1 MGVSPGWGPGIAVG
15 RGIARHRRAK
25 SPLARFPAMA
35 PPRRIAAMRESAVA
49 ERRRTRVAELE
60 FTGCEPVR
68 VSGAEI
74 FGPEWEGRK
83 LEYWHA
89 ATEIAWMVREPVSR
103 WHERPTRRLA
113 RLLERIVEAR
123 GSDVECLGSTDL
135 RIREP
140 DGALTDLMQ
149 ADETVYL
156 HPAGANLPQGP
167 QLIVG
172 EDAYPDVVL
181 EVDNTTDVRRGK
193 LVAYAEWGFPEVW
206 VEVPKSAS
214 PSRPAGLSPGL
225 TIHLLE
231 EGRYRESPESRTFP
245 GWGAEEIHRALNEP
259 VMSEDTKKDLRRVG
273 HALGEREG
281 TAPEDDPLR
290 SRMERRARAA
300 ELAGVVR
307 TILRQRGLAVSD
319 GFLAKPESLLA
330 PSREAVLDA
339 AFTAD
344 DETDFLLRLGTAAG
358 PDGEA

>member
-1 MGVSPGWGPGIAVG
+1 
-15 RGIARHRRAK
+15 
-25 SPLARFPAMA
+25 
-35 PPRRIAAMRESAVA
+35 MRESAVA

-140 DGALTDLMQ
+140 DGALADLMQ
-149 ADETVYL
+149 ADETVVL

-206 VEVPKSAS
+206 VEVPKMAS

-225 TIHLLE
+225 TIQVLE
-231 EGRYRESPESRTFP
+231 EGRYRESPESRAFP

-259 VMSEDTKKDLRRVG
+259 VMSPVMSEDTKQDLRRVG
-273 HALGEREG
+273 RALGEREG

-319 GFLAKPESLLA
+319 GFPAKPESLLA

-344 DETDFLLRLGTAAG
+344 DETDFRLRLGIAAC
-358 PDGEA
+358 PDVEE

>member
-1 MGVSPGWGPGIAVG
+1 
-15 RGIARHRRAK
+15 
-25 SPLARFPAMA
+25 MA
-35 PPRRIAAMRESAVA
+35 PPPRRIAAMRESAVA

-68 VSGAEI
+68 VSETEI
-74 FGPEWEGRK
+74 LGPEWEGRK

-89 ATEIAWMVREPVSR
+89 ATETAWMVGEPASR
-103 WHERPTRRLA
+103 WHERPARRLA

-156 HPAGANLPQGP
+156 HPGGANLPLGS

-206 VEVPKSAS
+206 VEVPDLAS
-214 PSRPAGLSPGL
+214 PGRPRGLHPGL
-225 TIHLLE
+225 VIHLLE
-231 EGRYRESPESRTFP
+231 GGRYVEAEESRAFP
-245 GWGAEEIHRALNEP
+245 GWRAEEIHRALNEP
-259 VMSEDTKKDLRRVG
+259 TISEETAAVLWRVG
-273 HALGEREG
+273 RALGEREG
-281 TAPEDDPLR
+281 TGPEDDSLLGDFGRRERALGIAEGHARGLNTGMAGMAAAILR
-290 SRMERRARAA
+290 RRGIAVSEGFAA
-300 ELAGVVR
+300 ELTAR
-307 TILRQRGLAVSD
+307 RGSS
-319 GFLAKPESLLA
+319 P
-330 PSREAVLDA
+330 EAVLEA
-339 AFTAD
+339 ASAAE
-344 DETDFLLRLGTAAG
+344 DEADFLARLG
-358 PDGEA
+358 

>member
-1 MGVSPGWGPGIAVG
+1 
-15 RGIARHRRAK
+15 
-25 SPLARFPAMA
+25 MA
-35 PPRRIAAMRESAVA
+35 PPPRRIAAMRESAVA

-68 VSGAEI
+68 VSETEI
-74 FGPEWEGRK
+74 LGPEWEGRK

-89 ATEIAWMVREPVSR
+89 ATETAWMVGEPASR
-103 WHERPTRRLA
+103 WHERPARRLA

-156 HPAGANLPQGP
+156 HPGGANLPLGS

-206 VEVPKSAS
+206 VEVPKMAS

-231 EGRYRESPESRTFP
+231 EGRYRESSESRAFP

-273 HALGEREG
+273 RALGEREG
-281 TAPEDDPLR
+281 TVPEDELLLT
-290 SRMERRARAA
+290 RMERRAEAANGGSSCPRVSRAEVTTVA
-300 ELAGVVR
+300 SRGSAKTCDANLLMAIRCHASTCRERGRGEDAPEEAVKHGELAEGHV
-307 TILRQRGLAVSD
+307 
-319 GFLAKPESLLA
+319 P
-330 PSREAVLDA
+330 
-339 AFTAD
+339 
-344 DETDFLLRLGTAAG
+344 GTNTG
-358 PDGEA
+358 R

>member
-1 MGVSPGWGPGIAVG
+1 
-15 RGIARHRRAK
+15 
-25 SPLARFPAMA
+25 
-35 PPRRIAAMRESAVA
+35 MRESAVA

-103 WHERPTRRLA
+103 WHERPARRLA

-156 HPAGANLPQGP
+156 HPGGANLPLGS

-206 VEVPKSAS
+206 VEVPDLAS
-214 PSRPAGLSPGL
+214 PGRPRGLHPGL
-225 TIHLLE
+225 VIHLLE
-231 EGRYRESPESRTFP
+231 GGRYVEAEESRAFP
-245 GWGAEEIHRALNEP
+245 GWRAEEIHRALNEP
-259 VMSEDTKKDLRRVG
+259 TISEETAAVLWRVG
-273 HALGEREG
+273 RALGEREG
-281 TAPEDDPLR
+281 TGPEDDSLLGDFGRRERALGIAEGHARGLNTGMAGMAAAILR
-290 SRMERRARAA
+290 RRGIAVSEGFAA
-300 ELAGVVR
+300 ELTAR
-307 TILRQRGLAVSD
+307 RGPSPDAVLAAASAAED
-319 GFLAKPESLLA
+319 EADFLARP
-330 PSREAVLDA
+330 
-339 AFTAD
+339 
-344 DETDFLLRLGTAAG
+344 G
-358 PDGEA
+358 

>member
-1 MGVSPGWGPGIAVG
+1 
-15 RGIARHRRAK
+15 
-25 SPLARFPAMA
+25 
-35 PPRRIAAMRESAVA
+35 MRESAVA

-68 VSGAEI
+68 VSETEI
-74 FGPEWEGRK
+74 LGPEWEGRK

-89 ATEIAWMVREPVSR
+89 ATETAWMVGEPASR
-103 WHERPTRRLA
+103 WHERPARRLA

-156 HPAGANLPQGP
+156 HPGGANLPLGS

-206 VEVPKSAS
+206 VEVPDLAS
-214 PSRPAGLSPGL
+214 PGRPRGLHPGL
-225 TIHLLE
+225 VIHLLE
-231 EGRYRESPESRTFP
+231 GGRYVEAEESRAFP
-245 GWGAEEIHRALNEP
+245 GWRAEEIHRALNEP
-259 VMSEDTKKDLRRVG
+259 TISEETAAVLWRVG
-273 HALGEREG
+273 RALGEREG
-281 TAPEDDPLR
+281 TGPEDDSLLGDFGRRERALGIAEGHARGLNTGMAGMAAAILR
-290 SRMERRARAA
+290 RRGIAVSEGFAA
-300 ELAGVVR
+300 ELAAR
-307 TILRQRGLAVSD
+307 RGLSPDAVLEAAFAAED
-319 GFLAKPESLLA
+319 EADFLA
-330 PSREAVLDA
+330 
-339 AFTAD
+339 
-344 DETDFLLRLGTAAG
+344 RLG
-358 PDGEA
+358 

>member
-1 MGVSPGWGPGIAVG
+1 
-15 RGIARHRRAK
+15 
-25 SPLARFPAMA
+25 
-35 PPRRIAAMRESAVA
+35 MRESAVA

-68 VSGAEI
+68 VSETEI
-74 FGPEWEGRK
+74 LGPEWEGRK

-89 ATEIAWMVREPVSR
+89 ATETAWMVGEPASR
-103 WHERPTRRLA
+103 WHERPARRLA

-156 HPAGANLPQGP
+156 HPGGANLPLGS

-206 VEVPKSAS
+206 VEVPDLAS
-214 PSRPAGLSPGL
+214 PGRPRGLHPGL
-225 TIHLLE
+225 VIHLLE
-231 EGRYRESPESRTFP
+231 GGRYVEAEESRAFP
-245 GWGAEEIHRALNEP
+245 GWRAEEIHRALNEP
-259 VMSEDTKKDLRRVG
+259 TISEETAAVLWRVG
-273 HALGEREG
+273 RALGEREG
-281 TAPEDDPLR
+281 TGPEDDSLLGDFGRRERALGIAEGHARGLNTGMAGMAAAILR
-290 SRMERRARAA
+290 RRGIAVSEGFAA
-300 ELAGVVR
+300 ELTAR
-307 TILRQRGLAVSD
+307 RGPSPDAVLAAASAAED
-319 GFLAKPESLLA
+319 EADFLARP
-330 PSREAVLDA
+330 
-339 AFTAD
+339 
-344 DETDFLLRLGTAAG
+344 G
-358 PDGEA
+358 

>member
-1 MGVSPGWGPGIAVG
+1 M
-15 RGIARHRRAK
+15 RG
-25 SPLARFPAMA
+25 
-35 PPRRIAAMRESAVA
+35 SAVA

-68 VSGAEI
+68 VSETEI
-74 FGPEWEGRK
+74 LGPEWEGRK

-89 ATEIAWMVREPVSR
+89 ATETAWMVGEPASR
-103 WHERPTRRLA
+103 WHERPARRRA

-156 HPAGANLPQGP
+156 HPGGANLPLGS

-206 VEVPKSAS
+206 VEVPKMAS
-214 PSRPAGLSPGL
+214 PSRPAGLNPGL

-231 EGRYRESPESRTFP
+231 EGRYRESSESRAFP

-273 HALGEREG
+273 RALGEREG
-281 TAPEDDPLR
+281 TVPEDELLLT
-290 SRMERRARAA
+290 RMERRARAA

-319 GFLAKPESLLA
+319 GFPAKPESLLQ
-330 PSREAVLDA
+330 PSRETVLDA
-339 AFTAD
+339 AFTAA
-344 DETDFLLRLGTAAG
+344 DEADFLLRLGTAAC

>member
-1 MGVSPGWGPGIAVG
+1 M
-15 RGIARHRRAK
+15 RG
-25 SPLARFPAMA
+25 
-35 PPRRIAAMRESAVA
+35 SAVA

-214 PSRPAGLSPGL
+214 PSRPADLSPGL

-231 EGRYRESPESRTFP
+231 EGRYRESPESRAFP

-259 VMSEDTKKDLRRVG
+259 VMSEDTKQDLRRVG
-273 HALGEREG
+273 RALGEREG
-281 TAPEDDPLR
+281 TVPEDDLLLT
-290 SRMERRARAA
+290 RMERRARAA

-307 TILRQRGLAVSD
+307 TILRHRGLVVSD
-319 GFLAKPESLLA
+319 GFPAKPESLLA
-330 PSREAVLDA
+330 PWREAVLDA

-358 PDGEA
+358 PDGEE

>member
-1 MGVSPGWGPGIAVG
+1 
-15 RGIARHRRAK
+15 
-25 SPLARFPAMA
+25 
-35 PPRRIAAMRESAVA
+35 MRESAVA

-68 VSGAEI
+68 VSETEI
-74 FGPEWEGRK
+74 LGPEWEGRK

-89 ATEIAWMVREPVSR
+89 ATETAWMVGEPASR
-103 WHERPTRRLA
+103 WHERPARRLA

-156 HPAGANLPQGP
+156 HPGGANLPLGS

-206 VEVPKSAS
+206 VEVPDLAS
-214 PSRPAGLSPGL
+214 PGRPRGLHPGL
-225 TIHLLE
+225 VIHLLE
-231 EGRYRESPESRTFP
+231 GGRYVEAEESSAFP
-245 GWGAEEIHRALNEP
+245 GWRAEEIHRALNEP
-259 VMSEDTKKDLRRVG
+259 TISEETAAVLWRVG
-273 HALGEREG
+273 RALGEREG
-281 TAPEDDPLR
+281 TGPEDDSLLGDFGRRERALGIAEGHARGLNTGMAGMAAAILR
-290 SRMERRARAA
+290 RRGIAVSEGFAA
-300 ELAGVVR
+300 EFTAR
-307 TILRQRGLAVSD
+307 RGSS
-319 GFLAKPESLLA
+319 P
-330 PSREAVLDA
+330 EAVLEA
-339 AFTAD
+339 ASAAAD
-344 DETDFLLRLGTAAG
+344 EADFLARLG
-358 PDGEA
+358 

>member
-1 MGVSPGWGPGIAVG
+1 
-15 RGIARHRRAK
+15 
-25 SPLARFPAMA
+25 MA

-193 LVAYAEWGFPEVW
+193 LVAYAEWGFRRCGWRFRSRRRRAGRRASVRADDPFAGGGPLWE
-206 VEVPKSAS
+206 SA
-214 PSRPAGLSPGL
+214 
-225 TIHLLE
+225 
-231 EGRYRESPESRTFP
+231 ESRAFP

-290 SRMERRARAA
+290 SRMERRARAHCGVGRSGPHHPSPTGA
-300 ELAGVVR
+300 RRVRRVCGLAAREAGV
-307 TILRQRGLAVSD
+307 LAS
-319 GFLAKPESLLA
+319 GRRARRSSP
-330 PSREAVLDA
+330 
-339 AFTAD
+339 
-344 DETDFLLRLGTAAG
+344 AG
-358 PDGEA
+358 

>member
-1 MGVSPGWGPGIAVG
+1 M
-15 RGIARHRRAK
+15 RG
-25 SPLARFPAMA
+25 
-35 PPRRIAAMRESAVA
+35 SAVA
-49 ERRRTRVAELE
+49 ERWRTPVAELE

-68 VSGAEI
+68 VSEAEI
-74 FGPEWEGRK
+74 FDPEWEGRK

-89 ATEIAWMVREPVSR
+89 ASETGWMVQEPVSR

-156 HPAGANLPQGP
+156 HPGGANLPQGS

-206 VEVPKSAS
+206 VEVPNVAS

-225 TIHLLE
+225 TIHVLE
-231 EGRYRESPESRTFP
+231 EGRYRESPESRAFP
-245 GWGAEEIHRALNEP
+245 GWGAEEIHRALSEP
-259 VMSEDTKKDLRRVG
+259 TMSEDTKKDLRRVG
-273 HALGEREG
+273 LALGKREG
-281 TAPEDDPLR
+281 TVPEDDLLMR
-290 SRMERRARAA
+290 RMERRGHARGMAEERAEVARSILGSRSIEVSADRLLAAVRAA
-300 ELAGVVR
+300 SPDAVV
-307 TILRQRGLAVSD
+307 A
-319 GFLAKPESLLA
+319 AA
-330 PSREAVLDA
+330 LDA
-339 AFTAD
+339 R
-344 DETDFLLRLGTAAG
+344 DEGDFLTRLGGATAPDDAG
-358 PDGEA
+358 WQPVVEPG

>member
-1 MGVSPGWGPGIAVG
+1 
-15 RGIARHRRAK
+15 
-25 SPLARFPAMA
+25 
-35 PPRRIAAMRESAVA
+35 MRESAVA

-206 VEVPKSAS
+206 VEVPDLAS
-214 PSRPAGLSPGL
+214 PGRPRGLHPGL
-225 TIHLLE
+225 VIHLLE
-231 EGRYRESPESRTFP
+231 GGRYVEAEESRAFP
-245 GWGAEEIHRALNEP
+245 GWRAEEIHRALNEP
-259 VMSEDTKKDLRRVG
+259 TISEETAAVLWRVG
-273 HALGEREG
+273 RALGEREG
-281 TAPEDDPLR
+281 TGPEDDSLLGDFGRRERALGIAEGHARGLNTGMAGMAAAILR
-290 SRMERRARAA
+290 RRGIAVSEGFAA
-300 ELAGVVR
+300 ELTAR
-307 TILRQRGLAVSD
+307 RGSS
-319 GFLAKPESLLA
+319 P
-330 PSREAVLDA
+330 EAVLEA
-339 AFTAD
+339 ASAAAD
-344 DETDFLLRLGTAAG
+344 EADFLARLG
-358 PDGEA
+358 

>member
-1 MGVSPGWGPGIAVG
+1 
-15 RGIARHRRAK
+15 
-25 SPLARFPAMA
+25 
-35 PPRRIAAMRESAVA
+35 MRESAVA

-68 VSGAEI
+68 VSETEI
-74 FGPEWEGRK
+74 LGPEWEGRK

-89 ATEIAWMVREPVSR
+89 ATETAWMVGEPASR
-103 WHERPTRRLA
+103 WHERPARRLA

-156 HPAGANLPQGP
+156 HPGGANLPLGS

-206 VEVPKSAS
+206 VEVPDLAS
-214 PSRPAGLSPGL
+214 PGRPRGLHPGL
-225 TIHLLE
+225 VIHLLE
-231 EGRYRESPESRTFP
+231 GGRYVEAEESRAFP
-245 GWGAEEIHRALNEP
+245 GWRAEEIHRALNEP
-259 VMSEDTKKDLRRVG
+259 TISEETAAVLWRVG
-273 HALGEREG
+273 RALGEREG
-281 TAPEDDPLR
+281 TGPEDDSLLGDFGRRERALGIAEGHARGLNTGMAGMAAAILR
-290 SRMERRARAA
+290 RRGIAVSEGFAA
-300 ELAGVVR
+300 ELTAR
-307 TILRQRGLAVSD
+307 RGSS
-319 GFLAKPESLLA
+319 P
-330 PSREAVLDA
+330 EAVLEA
-339 AFTAD
+339 ASAAAD
-344 DETDFLLRLGTAAG
+344 EADFLARLG
-358 PDGEA
+358 

>member
-1 MGVSPGWGPGIAVG
+1 M
-15 RGIARHRRAK
+15 RG
-25 SPLARFPAMA
+25 
-35 PPRRIAAMRESAVA
+35 SAVA

-156 HPAGANLPQGP
+156 HSGGANLPQGP

-206 VEVPKSAS
+206 VEVPDRAS
-214 PSRPAGLSPGL
+214 PGRPRGLHPGL
-225 TIHLLE
+225 VIHLLE
-231 EGRYRESPESRTFP
+231 DGRYVEAAKSRAFP
-245 GWGAEEIHRALNEP
+245 GWRAVEIHRALNEP
-259 VMSEDTKKDLRRVG
+259 AISEETAAVLWRVG
-273 HALGEREG
+273 RALGEREG
-281 TAPEDDPLR
+281 TGPEDDPLLGDFG
-290 SRMERRARAA
+290 RREHALGAAEGHARGLNTGMAGMAAAILRRRGIAVSEGFAA
-300 ELAGVVR
+300 ELAAR
-307 TILRQRGLAVSD
+307 RGSS
-319 GFLAKPESLLA
+319 P
-330 PSREAVLDA
+330 EAVLEA
-339 AFTAD
+339 ASAAE
-344 DETDFLLRLGTAAG
+344 DEADFLARL
-358 PDGEA
+358 D

>member
-1 MGVSPGWGPGIAVG
+1 M
-15 RGIARHRRAK
+15 RG
-25 SPLARFPAMA
+25 
-35 PPRRIAAMRESAVA
+35 SAVA
-49 ERRRTRVAELE
+49 ERRRTPVAELE

-68 VSGAEI
+68 VSEAEI
-74 FGPEWEGRK
+74 FDPEWEGRK

-89 ATEIAWMVREPVSR
+89 ASETGWMVQEPVSR

-156 HPAGANLPQGP
+156 HPGGANLPQGS

-206 VEVPKSAS
+206 VEVPNVAS
-214 PSRPAGLSPGL
+214 PGRPAGLRPGL
-225 TIHLLE
+225 TIHVLE
-231 EGRYRESPESRTFP
+231 EGRYRESSESRAFP
-245 GWGAEEIHRALNEP
+245 GWGTEEIHRALNEP

-273 HALGEREG
+273 RALGEREG
-281 TAPEDDPLR
+281 TVPEDDLLMR
-290 SRMERRARAA
+290 RMERRGHARGMAEERAEVARSILGSRSIEVSADRLLAAVRAA
-300 ELAGVVR
+300 SPDAVV
-307 TILRQRGLAVSD
+307 A
-319 GFLAKPESLLA
+319 AA
-330 PSREAVLDA
+330 LDA
-339 AFTAD
+339 R
-344 DETDFLLRLGTAAG
+344 DEGDFLTRLGGATAPDDAG
-358 PDGEA
+358 